1 MARAFAEMSVAEIQA
16 GLTAKEFSA
25 EEIAKESLGRVAS
38 TDKAVHAFLETTEQL
53 ALEAA
58 ARVDAAVAAG
68 NLAQAGS
75 LAGVP
80 VAFKDNMN
88 LKGTHTTCFA
98 YA

>member
-53 ALEAA
+53 APEAA
-58 ARVDAAVAAG
+58 ARVDAAVCSGQSCASWSFG
-68 NLAQAGS
+68 RC
-75 LAGVP
+75 P
-80 VAFKDNMN
+80 C
-88 LKGTHTTCFA
+88 CF
-98 YA
+98 